1 MDWVLSGGFC
11 YGDGEEVF
19 MWDTR
24 RGCGCWDL
32 DASLSTIDRDFHM
45 EVWKFGFSYGL
56 HSRLRP

>member
-1 MDWVLSGGFC
+1 MDWVLSGGPC

-19 MWDTR
+19 MYVGTR

-56 HSRLRP
+56 H